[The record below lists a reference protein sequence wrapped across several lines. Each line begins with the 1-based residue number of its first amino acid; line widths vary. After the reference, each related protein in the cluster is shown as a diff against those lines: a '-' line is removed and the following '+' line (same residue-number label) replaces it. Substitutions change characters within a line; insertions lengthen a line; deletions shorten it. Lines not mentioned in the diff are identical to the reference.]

1 MNYSYYLIL
10 VSLLLIAGCDG
21 KVDTVA
27 NKTTGKIE
35 APLFKGLGNH
45 SHIITTQSPE
55 AQRYFNQGLI
65 LAFGFNHAESIRSFK
80 AAQKLDPTCGMCFWG
95 EALATGPNIN
105 VTSSGKVIMTD
116 EQRVN
121 ALAAI
126 TKANE
131 NTAHLTQKERDYI
144 TALNTRYNGDP
155 TTSREPLDIDYAI
168 AMEKLKNKYPEDD
181 DAASLFAEALMN
193 TMPWNY
199 WLDEGKAK
207 PNTEK
212 VLETLELV
220 LARSSDHPLAIHL
233 YIHAVEASNTPERAE
248 PYADKLGSLVP
259 GSGHLVHM
267 PSHIFWRVGRYH
279 DASESNIAAAKVDE
293 EYIAQCN
300 AQGFYPAAYYPHNIH
315 FLWASAAMEGRS
327 ALSIESGVK
336 VSNYVRVEMIKQFP
350 MLEYFRTL
358 PLLSMV
364 RFSQWDDVLAFPED
378 LAEFKYSKGIRH
390 YARGTAFAAT
400 GDVDKAKAELLG
412 IPSLIKS
419 DEVARIVRASNPA
432 TTLLKIAQAL
442 LEGAIHE
449 AEGKYD
455 SASASYKTAV
465 SFQDTLP
472 YMEPPFWYYPTRQ
485 SLAKSLMLEK
495 KYAQAEQTYRD
506 DLEFYP
512 KNGWS
517 MFGLAES
524 LAAQNKTEEAENV
537 KQKAKNIW
545 YMADV
550 EVKPIAY

>member
-1 MNYSYYLIL
+1 MNYSHYLVL
-10 VSLLLIAGCDG
+10 VSLLLIAGCES

-27 NKTTGKIE
+27 NKTTEKIE
-35 APLFKGLGNH
+35 APLFNGLGDH

-105 VTSSGKVIMTD
+105 VTSSGKAIMTG

-126 TKANE
+126 TKATE

-144 TALNTRYNGDP
+144 TALNTRYDGDP
-155 TTSREPLDIDYAI
+155 STSREPLDIDYAA
-168 AMEKLKNKYPEDD
+168 AMEKLKNKYPEDN
-181 DAASLFAEALMN
+181 DAASLFSEALMN

-207 PNTEK
+207 PDTEK
-212 VLETLELV
+212 VLETLEFV
-220 LARSSDHPLAIHL
+220 LARNPDHPLAIHL
-233 YIHAVEASNTPERAE
+233 YIHAVEASDAPERAE

-327 ALSIESGVK
+327 ALSIESGIK

-364 RFSQWDDVLAFPED
+364 RFSRWDDVLAFPED

-390 YARGTAFAAT
+390 YARGTAFAAK
-400 GDVDKAKAELLG
+400 GDVGKAKAELSE
-412 IPSLIKS
+412 IPSLIES
-419 DEVARIVRASNPA
+419 EEVARIVRASNPA
-432 TTLLKIAQAL
+432 TTLLKIAQSL
-442 LEGAIHE
+442 LEGSIHE
-449 AEGKYD
+449 AEGQYD
-455 SASASYKTAV
+455 SASASYETAV
-465 SFQDTLP
+465 GFQDTLP
-472 YMEPPFWYYPTRQ
+472 YMEPPFWYYPARQ

-495 KYAQAEQTYRD
+495 KFSLAEQTYKE
-506 DLEFYP
+506 DLKFYP

-524 LAAQNKTEEAENV
+524 LEAQNKTEAAESIRE
-537 KQKAKNIW
+537 KAQSIW
-545 YMADV
+545 HMADV
-550 EVKPIAY
+550 EVKPITY

>member
-1 MNYSYYLIL
+1 MNYSHYLVL
-10 VSLLLIAGCDG
+10 VSLLLIAGCES

-27 NKTTGKIE
+27 NKTTEKIE
-35 APLFKGLGNH
+35 APLFKGLGDH

-105 VTSSGKVIMTD
+105 VTSSGKAIMTD

-155 TTSREPLDIDYAI
+155 STSREPLDIDYAV
-168 AMEKLKNKYPEDD
+168 AMEKLKNKYPEDN
-181 DAASLFAEALMN
+181 DAASLFSEALMN

-207 PNTEK
+207 PDTEK
-212 VLETLELV
+212 VLETLEFV
-220 LARSSDHPLAIHL
+220 LARNPDHPLAIHL
-233 YIHAVEASNTPERAE
+233 YIHAVEASNAPERAE

-327 ALSIESGVK
+327 ALSIESGIK

-364 RFSQWDDVLAFPED
+364 RFSRWDDVLAFPED
-378 LAEFKYSKGIRH
+378 LAQFKYSKGIRH
-390 YARGTAFAAT
+390 YARGTAFAAK
-400 GDVDKAKAELLG
+400 GDVGKAKAELSE
-412 IPSLIKS
+412 IPSLIES
-419 DEVARIVRASNPA
+419 EEVARIVRASNPA
-432 TTLLKIAQAL
+432 TTLLKIAQSL
-442 LEGAIHE
+442 LEGSIHE
-449 AEGKYD
+449 AEGQYD
-455 SASASYKTAV
+455 SASASYETAV
-465 SFQDTLP
+465 GFQDTLP

-495 KYAQAEQTYRD
+495 KFSLAEQTYKE
-506 DLEFYP
+506 DLKFYP

-524 LAAQNKTEEAENV
+524 LEAQNKTEAAESIRR
-537 KQKAKNIW
+537 KAQSIW
-545 YMADV
+545 HMADV
-550 EVKPIAY
+550 EVKPITY

>member
-1 MNYSYYLIL
+1 MNYSHYLIL
-10 VSLLLIAGCDG
+10 VSLLLIAGCDS
-21 KVDTVA
+21 KVDTAA
-27 NKTTGKIE
+27 NKTTEKIE
-35 APLFKGLGNH
+35 APLFKGLGDH

-105 VTSSGKVIMTD
+105 VTSSGKAIMTG

-155 TTSREPLDIDYAI
+155 STSREPLDIDYAA
-168 AMEKLKNKYPEDD
+168 AMEKLKNKYPEDN
-181 DAASLFAEALMN
+181 DAASLFSEALMN

-207 PNTEK
+207 PDTEK
-212 VLETLELV
+212 VLETLEFV
-220 LARSSDHPLAIHL
+220 LARNPDHPLAIHL
-233 YIHAVEASNTPERAE
+233 YIHAVEASNAPERAE

-327 ALSIESGVK
+327 ALSIESGIK

-364 RFSQWDDVLAFPED
+364 RFSRWDDVLAFPED

-390 YARGTAFAAT
+390 YARGTAFAAK
-400 GDVDKAKAELLG
+400 GDVGKAKAELSE
-412 IPSLIKS
+412 IPSLIES
-419 DEVARIVRASNPA
+419 EEVARIVRASNPA
-432 TTLLKIAQAL
+432 TTLLKIAQSL

-449 AEGKYD
+449 AEGQYD
-455 SASASYKTAV
+455 SASASYGTAV
-465 SFQDTLP
+465 GFQDTLP

-495 KYAQAEQTYRD
+495 KFSLAEETYKE
-506 DLEFYP
+506 DLKFYP

-524 LAAQNKTEEAENV
+524 LEAQNKTEAAESIRE
-537 KQKAKNIW
+537 KAQSIW
-545 YMADV
+545 HMADV
-550 EVKPIAY
+550 EVKPITY